1 MGKGGEER
9 REKGIG
15 HHCDSPSRVLP
26 PHPPLTPSVLPPH
39 THPEEH
45 SNDVRMDRFLI
56 TSPLPISSVCVHVS
70 YVCERVRVGL
80 YVDGECVWARVFL
93 CVSVLEKADL
103 RELCSTFTLLLIH
116 PFALTVF
123 ARLDRMGGETKRV

>member
-1 MGKGGEER
+1 MIGKGQRGNKGER
-9 REKGIG
+9 VP
-15 HHCDSPSRVLP
+15 CASSWCVLP
-26 PHPPLTPSVLPPH
+26 PALPLTPSVLPPH

-45 SNDVRMDRFLI
+45 SHDGTYGSFSHLLF
-56 TSPLPISSVCVHVS
+56 PFQVCV
-70 YVCERVRVGL
+70 
-80 YVDGECVWARVFL
+80 CVLRVFL

-123 ARLDRMGGETKRV
+123 ARLDRMGGETKRFRRDGVVELNSADFFLL